1 MVHPVQVG
9 KRTRMSFGKVK
20 DVTEM
25 PNLIEVQLDSYQ
37 WFLDEGLHEVF
48 EDINPITN
56 FTGNLVLEFVDYKLD
71 MENIKYSVEECKER
85 DATYAA
91 PLKVSVRLQNNE
103 TGEIKEQEVFM
114 GDFPLMTEQ
123 GTFVINGA
131 ERVIVS
137 QLVRSPGVYY
147 NYSIDKSGKKLYSAT
162 VIPNRGAWLEYETDS
177 NDIIYVRID
186 KTRKLPITILARAMG
201 FGSDQ
206 ELLDFFGEE
215 ERLRASIE
223 KDNTKTKE
231 EALLEIYKRLRPGEP
246 PTVDSA
252 ISLIDTLFFDAKR
265 YDLSRV
271 GRYKF
276 NRKLAL
282 NLRIANQV
290 SAGDI
295 VNPQTGEIM
304 VEKNQKISRL
314 MAEEIQN
321 AGVKSVDLLIE
332 DKVVRVISNHFVDI
346 NKQVSFDISDLGIKE
361 FCISSCGEFI
371 ENPKYLK
378 KSLNKLAKLQREL
391 SRKTIGSLNRNKA
404 RLKVARLQEHI
415 ANQRND
421 FLQKL
426 STKLIKENDIIC
438 IEDLQVKNMIRNRK
452 LSRLI
457 SDVSWSEFIRQLEY
471 KANWYGRQ
479 IVKVGKFFASSQICN
494 KCGYKNEEVKDLN
507 IREWICPSCNE
518 THDRDIN
525 ASINILKE
533 GLRLITIQ
541 NK

>member
-1 MVHPVQVG
+1 MVVVEKAYKFRMYPNKKQQELINKTFGCCRFVYNKYLA
-9 KRTRMSFGKVK
+9 KR
-20 DVTEM
+20 
-25 PNLIEVQLDSYQ
+25 IEVYKNDKETFTYKQCSSDLTNLKKELKWLKEPDKFSLQNALRDLDNAYKKFFKEKVGFPKFKSKKINRFSYK
-37 WFLDEGLHEVF
+37 
-48 EDINPITN
+48 TN
-56 FTGNLVLEFVDYKLD
+56 FTNGNIMYCGQH
-71 MENIKYSVEECKER
+71 I
-85 DATYAA
+85 
-91 PLKVSVRLQNNE
+91 
-103 TGEIKEQEVFM
+103 
-114 GDFPLMTEQ
+114 
-123 GTFVINGA
+123 
-131 ERVIVS
+131 
-137 QLVRSPGVYY
+137 
-147 NYSIDKSGKKLYSAT
+147 
-162 VIPNRGAWLEYETDS
+162 
-177 NDIIYVRID
+177 
-186 KTRKLPITILARAMG
+186 KLP
-201 FGSDQ
+201 
-206 ELLDFFGEE
+206 
-215 ERLRASIE
+215 
-223 KDNTKTKE
+223 
-231 EALLEIYKRLRPGEP
+231 
-246 PTVDSA
+246 
-252 ISLIDTLFFDAKR
+252 
-265 YDLSRV
+265 
-271 GRYKF
+271 
-276 NRKLAL
+276 KL
-282 NLRIANQV
+282 
-290 SAGDI
+290 G
-295 VNPQTGEIM
+295 M
-304 VEKNQKISRL
+304 V
-314 MAEEIQN
+314 
-321 AGVKSVDLLIE
+321 
-332 DKVVRVISNHFVDI
+332 KVRD
-346 NKQVSFDISDLGIKE
+346 KQVPKGRILNATISKEPSGRNTNNQIGLDLGIKE

-438 IEDLQVKNMIRNRK
+438 IEDLQVKNMIKNRR

-471 KANWYGRQ
+471 KANWHGRK